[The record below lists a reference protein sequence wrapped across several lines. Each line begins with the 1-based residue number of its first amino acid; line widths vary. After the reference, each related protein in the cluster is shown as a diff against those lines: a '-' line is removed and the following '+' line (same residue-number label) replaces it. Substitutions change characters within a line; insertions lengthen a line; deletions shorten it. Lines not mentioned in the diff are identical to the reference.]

1 MVYLNCSNSLAGT
14 PGAECLRSCHT
25 LDVGC
30 VSSWPRLSR
39 ASGRGGQGRG
49 PSFPSSRAQ
58 GSGGPGDTYPPGSS
72 APARELPWGPLGA
85 PVPEGEWHLP
95 TLVSGPDWYLPGPH
109 SSAHTACPAVSVP
122 RGWCQM
128 GVGAASPRRT
138 APACT
143 TRPATG
149 PARPSGL
156 AAIPGMRGAQSPWG
170 VSGSGYQRP
179 SLETGEP
186 PAQGSR
192 ENAGHRL
199 RAGCSQQPQA
209 GRPSGRVSVVLGPPG
224 GRKAAPSQAGTLWV
238 L

>member
-1 MVYLNCSNSLAGT
+1 MGSGEPLIYEAMGCPTSQRTLTHGLPDSLVLWSLHCSTGELSL
-14 PGAECLRSCHT
+14 
-25 LDVGC
+25 
-30 VSSWPRLSR
+30 
-39 ASGRGGQGRG
+39 
-49 PSFPSSRAQ
+49 
-58 GSGGPGDTYPPGSS
+58 GGPGRSR
-72 APARELPWGPLGA
+72 ALL
-85 PVPEGEWHLP
+85 H
-95 TLVSGPDWYLPGPH
+95 H
-109 SSAHTACPAVSVP
+109 SAVSAGPCSIAPSVCLAACAP
-122 RGWCQM
+122 MGWWQT
-128 GVGAASPRRT
+128 ARATASLWRT

-199 RAGCSQQPQA
+199 RAGCSQQPQP